1 MPAHKDAR
9 TRIEEM
15 LSQREK
21 MRRRLEES
29 KATIKQSYDKG
40 YIDKRFAIG
49 DWILL
54 RNKHIDSGRPYKKL
68 DNRYIGPFQVAGKV
82 GQ

>member
-1 MPAHKDAR
+1 
-9 TRIEEM
+9 
-15 LSQREK
+15 

-68 DNRYIGPFQVAGKV
+68 DNRYIGPF
-82 GQ
+82 